1 MKLKRLKRTWFLY
14 FHQEFLAILV
24 RYYVITIYLSVF
36 DFTKKKMS
44 IARYFEKHPLELA
57 ACSCAWPQPWNN
69 FLLRRTGSWCF
80 SCGEIHR
87 YFVPTEWSTN
97 TLDDKTFA
105 SFILIH
111 LLWYTFR
118 EKELISMTTDMDG
131 YLGDN
136 ENNPEDDESQR
147 HKSSRSL
154 FRRRFC
160 KRKTS
165 FAEN

>member
-1 MKLKRLKRTWFLY
+1 MY
-14 FHQEFLAILV
+14 FRQGLIAILV

-36 DFTKKKMS
+36 DFTKKMS

-57 ACSCAWPQPWNN
+57 CSCAWPQPWNK
-69 FLLRRTGSWCF
+69 FLLKRTGSWCF

-105 SFILIH
+105 SFILTH

-136 ENNPEDDESQR
+136 EKNTEDDKSIR
-147 HKSSRSL
+147 HKSSRPL